1 MPLTR
6 LLKVLALLFALSAYK
21 TLPFAYMA
29 RFYYQV
35 GRHLVTK
42 RRRYLK
48 SKENTYGLGKHKLDI
63 FRAVKYS
70 TYASPMEIDMYLHKS
85 NSTYLVDLDIAR
97 TKMVV
102 IVFQKLF
109 MRFWG
114 NENGEFRRKSLQNS
128 PFIPVAT
135 VECVFTN
142 EILVFQRYD
151 IISSVMAWDN
161 KWLYVL
167 LKFVTPEGKLCSIC
181 VTKYVFKKK
190 GRITMRPRE
199 FIAEIGLYNEDV
211 EKINEENIKLVDHLG
226 SSEGLKELAEQMKI

>member
-1 MPLTR
+1 MYLYR
-6 LLKVLALLFALSAYK
+6 ILKVLAAIFALSTYK

-29 RFYYQV
+29 RFYFQV
-35 GRHLVTK
+35 GKHLVRK
-42 RRRYLK
+42 RGQYIK
-48 SKENTYGLGKHKLDI
+48 TKENTYGVGKHKLDI

-109 MRFWG
+109 MRYWG
-114 NENGEFRRKSLQNS
+114 NENGEFKRQSLQNS

-135 VECVFTN
+135 VECVFAN

-167 LKFVTPEGKLCSIC
+167 LKFVTPKGKLCCVC

-199 FIAEIGLYNEDV
+199 FIEEIGLYNDDV
-211 EKINEENIKLVDHLG
+211 EKINAENIKLVDHLG
-226 SSEGLKELAEQMKI
+226 SSEGLKEFAENMKI